1 FDYVNT
7 LMTLTPDDPQ
17 SGSASVDEPLRVEHA
32 HNIKNCN
39 FALLCEKYPINAGK
53 SSYLAKVL
61 YISLQSHDKTIRFY
75 PDKINE
81 MNLDYVILTTNAR
94 RRININSQEFFVNGN
109 TEKQAYKESEYYNYS
124 IERVNKVN
132 QEMLSQ
138 LREKYNIPEPT
149 IFKGIHQNIILE

>member
-1 FDYVNT
+1 MANHLKVFDYVNT
-7 LMTLTPDDPQ
+7 LMTLIPD
-17 SGSASVDEPLRVEHA
+17 E
-32 HNIKNCN
+32 IKNCN
-39 FALLCEKYPINAGK
+39 FTLLCEKYPINAGK

-61 YISLQSHDKTIRFY
+61 YISLQSQAKLESCNCKSNDKTIRFY

-109 TEKQAYKESEYYNYS
+109 TEKQVYKESEYYNYS

>member
-1 FDYVNT
+1 MANHLKVFDYVNT
-7 LMTLTPDDPQ
+7 LMTLTPD
-17 SGSASVDEPLRVEHA
+17 E
-32 HNIKNCN
+32 IKNCN
-39 FALLCEKYPINAGK
+39 FTLLCEKYPINAGK

-61 YISLQSHDKTIRFY
+61 YISLQSNDKTIRFY

-109 TEKQAYKESEYYNYS
+109 TEKQVYKESEYYNYS
-124 IERVNKVN
+124 IERVNKAN

>member
-1 FDYVNT
+1 
-7 LMTLTPDDPQ
+7 MTLTPD
-17 SGSASVDEPLRVEHA
+17 E
-32 HNIKNCN
+32 IKNCN
-39 FALLCEKYPINAGK
+39 FTLLCEKYPINAGK

-109 TEKQAYKESEYYNYS
+109 TEKQVYKESEYYNYS
-124 IERVNKVN
+124 IERVNKAN